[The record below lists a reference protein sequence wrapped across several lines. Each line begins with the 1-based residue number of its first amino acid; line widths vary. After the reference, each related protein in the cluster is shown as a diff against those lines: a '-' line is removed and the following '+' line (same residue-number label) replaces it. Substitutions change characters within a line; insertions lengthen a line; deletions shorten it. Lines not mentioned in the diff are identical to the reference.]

1 MKKITKPLNAL
12 SQIALRLIILVLA
25 VGAIDRFIF
34 IFVSGPS
41 MLEMSAVQYPMAF
54 LFGAVNDL
62 GFAIIGLVFL
72 WVFCITV
79 TDAKFSKPTG
89 YIFLAV
95 LTLATVYLT
104 WFCTPL
110 HDFNRGFA
118 RVICWLMFYWTL
130 VFALRLFIP
139 RMRRIW
145 TRIWLGII
153 LFIYIVV
160 IYFNGISEFFF
171 WSEFEVRY
179 NFIAVDYLV
188 YTSEVIGN
196 IMESYPIIPLAIA
209 IIIAAGATEL
219 VLFRGVLRNSD
230 VLYAKYPRSGVS
242 FAYLLA
248 AGASYGVMLLM
259 TGLQNTE
266 NTYYNELQANG
277 PYRFADAFF
286 KNRLDY
292 KQFYLSIPD
301 NEIDGILQVMEADSV
316 EAKADTALF
325 AVKPNIVL
333 ITMES
338 MSADFMKRYG
348 EDEVLTPTLDSLYE
362 RGIAF
367 DRMIANGNR
376 TVRGLEALS
385 LSLPPSAGQSLI
397 KRSDF
402 VPGKSVG
409 SILREHGYRTTFL
422 YGGKSYFDNMGPY
435 FRNAGYEVVDIADFT
450 SEEITFKNIWGLCDE
465 NTYAKALKIIDE
477 QAAKEEPMF
486 LHMMTI
492 SNHRPYTY
500 PEGRIDIP
508 ADSKTRSGGVK
519 YSDYALGWFMGEAA
533 KKSWFDNTLF
543 VIIADHCASSAGA
556 TELPLD
562 KYHIPAV
569 IYAPGH
575 IEPRIVEH
583 IVSQIDVMPTVLALA
598 GIENPEGLNYGR
610 NIFSGSYRPR
620 AFLATYQDLGYVED
634 DVLTVLSPVKRVR
647 QYRVDMASSDMPLTP
662 METLD
667 TTLVNRAVSLYQS
680 SAEAE

>member
-1 MKKITKPLNAL
+1 MKKITNPLNAL
-12 SQIALRLIILVLA
+12 SLIALRLIMLVLA
-25 VGAIDRFIF
+25 TGAIDRLIF

-41 MLEMSAVQYPMAF
+41 MLEMSAMQYLGAF

-62 GFAIIGLVFL
+62 GFAIIGLAFL
-72 WVFCITV
+72 WVFCITI

-89 YIFLAV
+89 YILLAV
-95 LTLATVYLT
+95 LASATVYLT

-118 RVICWLMFYWTL
+118 RIICWLMLYWTS

-139 RMRRIW
+139 KMRRTW
-145 TRIWLGII
+145 TRIWLGIL

-160 IYFNGISEFFF
+160 IYFNGTSEFFF

-209 IIIAAGATEL
+209 IIIAAGITEW
-219 VLFRGVLRNSD
+219 VLFRGVIANSD
-230 VLYAKYPRSGVS
+230 VLYAKYPRLGVS
-242 FAYLLA
+242 FGYLLA
-248 AGASYGVMLLM
+248 AGASYVTMLLM

-292 KQFYLSIPD
+292 KQFYLSLPED
-301 NEIDGILQVMEADSV
+301 EINGILPAWESDSV
-316 EAKADTALF
+316 AAQADTAIF

-338 MSADFMKRYG
+338 MSADFMNCFG
-348 EDEVLTPTLDSLYE
+348 EKEGLTPTLDSLYE

-367 DRMIANGNR
+367 ERMIANGNR

-402 VPGKSVG
+402 VPPLSVG
-409 SILREHGYRTTFL
+409 SILRKNGYRTTFL

-435 FRNAGYEVVDIADFT
+435 FRNAGYEVIDIDNFAP
-450 SEEITFKNIWGLCDE
+450 EEITFKNIWGLCDE
-465 NTYAKALKIIDE
+465 NTYAKALKVIDE
-477 QAAKEEPMF
+477 QAGKDEPIF

-508 ADSKTRSGGVK
+508 ADSKTRRGGVK

-533 KKSWFDNTLF
+533 KKPWFDNTMF

-569 IYAPGH
+569 IYSPGH
-575 IEPRIVEH
+575 IEPQIVEH
-583 IVSQIDVMPTVLALA
+583 VVSQIDVMPTVLALA

-610 NIFSGSYRPR
+610 NIFGENYHPR

-647 QYRVDMASSDMPLTP
+647 QYHVNMSSPTMELTQV
-662 METLD
+662 EDLD
-667 TTLVNRAVSLYQS
+667 STYIKRAVAFYQS
-680 SAEAE
+680 SAN